1 MNTPNP
7 FEKAV
12 SLDEYISSQRESIE
26 RSDLL
31 GLRKLIPA
39 LQEKSLLAQASG
51 YPDLIKGVEVLTD
64 LLLSE
69 EVEAS
74 GDPLPTHLAEAGVAA
89 RYLLKGIDLI
99 PDSLPKIG
107 LADDAWVVARVFQR
121 NPELL
126 KAK

>member
-1 MNTPNP
+1 MTTPNP
-7 FEKAV
+7 FGKAV
-12 SLDEYISSQRESIE
+12 SLDEYISRQRESIE

-39 LQEKSLLAQASG
+39 LQEKRQLAQDSA
-51 YPDLIKGVEVLTD
+51 YPDLVKGVEALTD

-74 GDPLPTHLAEAGVAA
+74 KDPLPKHLAEAGVAA
-89 RYLLKGIDLI
+89 RYLLKGVDLI

-107 LADDAWVVARVFQR
+107 LADDAWLVTRVFER
-121 NPELL
+121 NPELR
-126 KAK
+126 KIQ

>member
-1 MNTPNP
+1 MTTPNP

-12 SLDEYISSQRESIE
+12 SLDEYISRQRESIQ

-39 LQEKSLLAQASG
+39 LQEKRLIAEASG
-51 YPDLIKGVEVLTD
+51 YPDLVKGVDVLTD

-107 LADDAWVVARVFQR
+107 LADDAWVVARVLQR

-126 KAK
+126 KAN